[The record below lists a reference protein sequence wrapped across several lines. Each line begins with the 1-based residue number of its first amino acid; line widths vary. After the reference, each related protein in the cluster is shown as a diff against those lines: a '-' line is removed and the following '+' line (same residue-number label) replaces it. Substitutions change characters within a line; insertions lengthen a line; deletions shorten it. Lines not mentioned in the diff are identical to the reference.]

1 MCYEPTPILMNQL
14 IEKRFL
20 VGQQIGKGS
29 FGDVYEARD
38 IIKQK
43 KVAIKFESHK
53 NTHAQLR
60 NEYQVNLSMLTIVI
74 SYVNIIVVVQQPNS
88 IYQYWFAIR
97 IIHRCIS

>member
-1 MCYEPTPILMNQL
+1 MFYEPTSLISKL

-38 IIKQK
+38 NLTGK

-53 NTHAQLR
+53 NTHAQLK
-60 NEYQVNLSMLTIVI
+60 NEYQVS
-74 SYVNIIVVVQQPNS
+74 
-88 IYQYWFAIR
+88 
-97 IIHRCIS
+97 